1 MNRLFLLVCAVA
13 GSGALL
19 WWWLAPSGNE
29 EALQAIPA
37 RDTAVGAAV
46 QIIAFGD
53 SLTAGYGLPAREA
66 YPAQLEA
73 ALRGVGFDVTVV
85 NAGVSGETTRGNL
98 ERAAFIR
105 SQNPDIVLLGIGGND
120 ALRLLPF
127 FETEK
132 NLRETI
138 TTLRSGENPPVLI
151 LLTMQAP
158 LTSGLGYKRDFD
170 ALYKKLA
177 EEYNLITVPFLTTEL
192 FLDSGNK
199 LPDGIHY
206 NKIGYEK
213 VVNQYLVPTVTE
225 VLERVKGE

>member
-1 MNRLFLLVCAVA
+1 MNRLFLLFCAVV
-13 GSGALL
+13 GFGVLL
-19 WWWLAPSGNE
+19 WWWLAPNANT
-29 EALQAIPA
+29 EAVRAIPA
-37 RDTAVGAAV
+37 RDTAAGVAV
-46 QIIAFGD
+46 RIIAFGD

-73 ALRGVGFDVTVV
+73 ALQEAGFAVAVV

-127 FETEK
+127 SETEK
-132 NLRETI
+132 NIRETI
-138 TTLRSGENPPVLI
+138 TTLRSGENPPVVI

-170 ALYKKLA
+170 ALYKNLA
-177 EEYNLITVPFLTTEL
+177 KEYGLIAVPFLTTEL
-192 FLDSGNK
+192 FLDNDNK

-206 NKIGYEK
+206 NKTGYEK
-213 VVNQYLVPTVTE
+213 VVTQYLLPTVSE
-225 VLERVKGE
+225 VLEQLAGE